1 MELAF
6 DLLNYALF
14 LVSPCL
20 IIYAAT
26 FYLDIRR
33 KEVFWIATL
42 ALILPAA
49 SSAFILMTPLRIVV
63 GTIAMGAPM
72 MLFARDS
79 LLRRSMVVACL
90 LAILLIADGIA
101 IVLWRLLK
109 TSLSFADGG
118 GLGDWDLALLAQAVR
133 IAVVLT
139 ALVLFDFAYRRM
151 SHLHTDRGVLTFG
164 GFIVVQLLL
173 LTLCIAVAMT
183 DREAPLWFLA
193 GVMGATILSAAVDVL
208 LFVRLYRFNCGE
220 QQRERAELLQHEL
233 DHYLQQYRLVER
245 KVRLVG
251 RLRHDLRNQSSV
263 AILLAQQGDT
273 ERACRHLEMLVDE
286 IIARSLDDERT
297 VTDWGCPVP
306 AEARSTA
313 STADARRE
321 NAEERV
327 SASCAKK
334 PSAVAKTQRGGGVMA
349 VNLRPRRRIQL
360 AALVF
365 PLSQLVVLGL
375 LGAYAVANPHGRS
388 QIIILV
394 VAVLL
399 CVAVDVV
406 LIRGLAEEARHRLT
420 DERVRMLQEQKELQ
434 EQQYQRLVEELDEA
448 RRVRRDIIEALLQS
462 SASLRRADVP
472 KALELMHRAVGL
484 SGSARESYC
493 ENRVVNALVMMKLRR
508 CEELGIQ
515 TSCTLVVPEKLHIL
529 DIDLCAVLSNL
540 LDNAINACE
549 AVAPGGRRIVV
560 KGGLVAGVMMID
572 VVNSTNPAMPS
583 KGAHE
588 PEGPMLG
595 QRHGW
600 GLQILETLAV
610 RYNGTFD
617 CGREGAEQ
625 FRATLMLMNEPRELL

>member
-63 GTIAMGAPM
+63 GTIAMGTPM
-72 MLFARDS
+72 MLFARDTM
-79 LLRRSMVVACL
+79 LRRSMVVACL

-118 GLGDWDLALLAQAVR
+118 GLGDWDLALLTQAVR
-133 IAVVLT
+133 IAVVLI

-193 GVMGATILSAAVDVL
+193 GVMGATILSAGVDVL
-208 LFVRLYRFNCGE
+208 LFVRLYHFNRGE

-245 KVRLVG
+245 EVRLVG

-297 VTDWGCPVP
+297 VTDRGCPAP
-306 AEARSTA
+306 AEARLTA
-313 STADARRE
+313 AGADTERE
-321 NAEERV
+321 NAEEHA
-327 SASCAKK
+327 SASCAKM
-334 PSAVAKTQRGGGVMA
+334 PSAMAKTQRGGGA
-349 VNLRPRRRIQL
+349 SW
-360 AALVF
+360 
-365 PLSQLVVLGL
+365 PLS
-375 LGAYAVANPHGRS
+375 
-388 QIIILV
+388 
-394 VAVLL
+394 
-399 CVAVDVV
+399 
-406 LIRGLAEEARHRLT
+406 
-420 DERVRMLQEQKELQ
+420 
-434 EQQYQRLVEELDEA
+434 
-448 RRVRRDIIEALLQS
+448 
-462 SASLRRADVP
+462 
-472 KALELMHRAVGL
+472 
-484 SGSARESYC
+484 
-493 ENRVVNALVMMKLRR
+493 
-508 CEELGIQ
+508 
-515 TSCTLVVPEKLHIL
+515 
-529 DIDLCAVLSNL
+529 
-540 LDNAINACE
+540 
-549 AVAPGGRRIVV
+549 
-560 KGGLVAGVMMID
+560 
-572 VVNSTNPAMPS
+572 
-583 KGAHE
+583 
-588 PEGPMLG
+588 
-595 QRHGW
+595 
-600 GLQILETLAV
+600 
-610 RYNGTFD
+610 
-617 CGREGAEQ
+617 
-625 FRATLMLMNEPRELL
+625 